1 MVILLH
7 LREEILWKSEWLSC
21 SIMYLGKAHLKST
34 LKIGAVFHKHFAT
47 AAILRKFDFCIVQ
60 VVSAANRLTLD
71 KMDERGWLVFT
82 LFSFFTFVGISY
94 VRESKLVFLVE
105 KYSKQVESLQN
116 VTVASKTDS
125 LVGHISGK
133 PVNERGMNINIK

>member
-1 MVILLH
+1 M
-7 LREEILWKSEWLSC
+7 
-21 SIMYLGKAHLKST
+21 G
-34 LKIGAVFHKHFAT
+34 
-47 AAILRKFDFCIVQ
+47 
-60 VVSAANRLTLD
+60 TLD

-125 LVGHISGK
+125 LVGHTSGN
-133 PVNERGMNINIK
+133 PVNERVKIYKIPVSSTVLLDANIPSLGEMINGNY